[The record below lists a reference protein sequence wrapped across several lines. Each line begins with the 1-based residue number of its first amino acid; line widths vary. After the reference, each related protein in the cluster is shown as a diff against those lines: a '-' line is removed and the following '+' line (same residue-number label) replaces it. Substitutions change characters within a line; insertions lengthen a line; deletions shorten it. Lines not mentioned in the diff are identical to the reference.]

1 MKSAL
6 TSVIKESS
14 FYLTNFFPLAFCMAV
29 CFDFNIITAILFSC
43 ISIMFMP
50 EFTYQKNMSLI
61 LSFLILSNNPE
72 NSLGASII
80 CCVLLIISS
89 LFSDKIKLIF
99 QSFNNSGVMLAGA
112 LTATVLFTTDY
123 FGIGA
128 TGNSV
133 IEMIKSYV
141 SLGFHPNWRGVL
153 YGTIVLVIMIT
164 FPRKFKK
171 LNKYVS
177 ASFIA
182 LILTLILNIFLNPAD
197 MNSAITELSQGSLSL
212 LKNHISL
219 RTHINFDIKT
229 VIIGF
234 ALYILYSDS
243 VISLENS
250 KKSDSISCG
259 IFNIFSTGIIGLPL
273 PCSPLN
279 IFSSIIPRLIAAAI
293 TVISFMLFDDIFI
306 RIPFHSCAVVI
317 IVSAWNSVIWKN
329 IKTSFSNIK
338 SFILFIMP
346 LIICMITD
354 IGIGLVV
361 SLIASIL
368 LNNIKQT
375 EAC

>member
-1 MKSAL
+1 MKTSL

-14 FYLTNFFPLAFCMAV
+14 FYLTNFFPLAFCIAI
-29 CFDFNIITAILFSC
+29 CFDFNIITAILFSS

-50 EFTYQKNMSLI
+50 ESAYQKSMPLI
-61 LSFLILSNNPE
+61 ISFLILGNNPE

-89 LFSDKIKLIF
+89 LFFDKIKSVF

-128 TGNSV
+128 TGNS
-133 IEMIKSYV
+133 ITEMIKSYV

-212 LKNHISL
+212 LKNHIL
-219 RTHINFDIKT
+219 IRTHINFDFKT

-234 ALYILYSDS
+234 ALFILFSDS
-243 VISLENS
+243 VISLEKN
-250 KKSDSISCG
+250 KKTDSISYG
-259 IFNIFSTGIIGLPL
+259 IFNIFNTGIIGFPL
-273 PCSPLN
+273 PYFPFN
-279 IFSSIIPRLIAAAI
+279 IFSSIVPRLIAVAI
-293 TVISFMLFDDIFI
+293 TVISFLLFDDVFI

-329 IKTSFSNIK
+329 INTSFLNLK
-338 SFILFIMP
+338 SVILFIVP

-354 IGIGLVV
+354 ISIGLIV

-368 LNNIKQT
+368 FNNIKKT